1 MKSMKP
7 FSVKNA
13 ADADNLAHH
22 IVVDL
27 HRPDYHPDDCFGDEV
42 IDCLVDEAFD
52 VCGDEL
58 YGIFHSECMGYLK
71 REMTNS

>member
-1 MKSMKP
+1 MKP

-42 IDCLVDEAFD
+42 IDCLVDIQIQ
-52 VCGDEL
+52 L
-58 YGIFHSECMGYLK
+58 IMML
-71 REMTNS
+71 